1 MRYLLLLQDSGA
13 GVEDGLVQ
21 ELGRWK
27 TSFECFDAAI
37 VSAINDHM
45 MHGRLPM
52 TYSSSASYASQNL
65 ETHSSPCAAI

>member
-1 MRYLLLLQDSGA
+1 MRYLFLFQDSGA

-27 TSFECFDAAI
+27 TSLECFDAAI
-37 VSAINDHM
+37 VSAIHNQ
-45 MHGRLPM
+45 MHGRLPV